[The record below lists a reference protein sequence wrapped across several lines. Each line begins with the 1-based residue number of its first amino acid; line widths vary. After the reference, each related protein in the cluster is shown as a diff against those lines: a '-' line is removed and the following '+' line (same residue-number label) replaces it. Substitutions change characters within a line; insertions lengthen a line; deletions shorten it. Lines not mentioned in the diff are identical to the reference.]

1 MEIVDKYECVS
12 SLRRDVFQSALDAW
26 ARGAHG
32 LPHTLYTFQA
42 GVIIGMLYH
51 VDEGPTRDRL
61 VVELAELRAKFDVS
75 RTAQGAEGVDH
86 V

>member
-1 MEIVDKYECVS
+1 MKIVDKYECVS
-12 SLRRDVFQSALDAW
+12 LLRRDVFQSALDAW

-61 VVELAELRAKFDVS
+61 VAELAELRDKFDAS
-75 RTAQGAEGVDH
+75 GTTQGANGADH